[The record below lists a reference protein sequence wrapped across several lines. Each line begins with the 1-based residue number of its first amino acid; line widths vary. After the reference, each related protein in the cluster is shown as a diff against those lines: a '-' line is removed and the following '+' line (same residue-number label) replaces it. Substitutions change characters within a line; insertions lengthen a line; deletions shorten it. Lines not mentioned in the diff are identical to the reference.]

1 MDWSLLSLLPLGV
14 AAAVSPCPL
23 ATNIAAVGFISRN
36 LGSKRQSS
44 LAALFYTL
52 GRMAAYV
59 AIGLLVSGGL
69 SSAPMLSFWMQE
81 KLPVYLGPVMVIMG
95 LVILGFIPFFSMG
108 KKPGDET
115 ARKLIDRSGVWGSFI
130 LGFLFALALCPP
142 SAALFFGAAIPLSM
156 QAGSEGAWLG
166 VFLFGLGSAL
176 PVVIFALLL
185 VFSAEKAAWTMRHM
199 PRLQQVMKWVTGWFF
214 LLLGAYWICSK
225 VLFV

>member
-59 AIGLLVSGGL
+59 VLGLLVSGGL

-95 LVILGFIPFFSMG
+95 LVILGFIPFFSLG

-115 ARKLIDRSGVWGSFI
+115 ARKLIDRSGVWGSLM

-166 VFLFGLGSAL
+166 VSLFGLGSAL

-185 VFSAEKAAWTMRHM
+185 TFSAEKATVAVRYM
-199 PRLQQVMKWVTGWFF
+199 PKIQQIMKLVTGWFF
-214 LLLGAYWICSK
+214 LLLGGYW
-225 VLFV
+225 LFSRILLV

>member
-36 LGSKRQSS
+36 LGSKRLSS
-44 LAALFYTL
+44 LAALFYTM

-59 AIGLLVSGGL
+59 VIGLLVSGGM

-115 ARKLIDRSGVWGSFI
+115 TRKLIDRSGVWGSFI

-156 QAGSEGAWLG
+156 QSGSESAWLG
-166 VFLFGLGSAL
+166 VSLFGLGSAL

-199 PRLQQVMKWVTGWFF
+199 PCIQQVMKWVTGWFF

>member
-14 AAAVSPCPL
+14 VAAVSPCPL

-36 LGSKRQSS
+36 LCSTRQSS

-59 AIGLLVSGGL
+59 VIGLLVSGGL

-115 ARKLIDRSGVWGSFI
+115 ARRLIDSSGVWGSFI

-166 VFLFGLGSAL
+166 VSLFGVGSAL
-176 PVVIFALLL
+176 PVVLFALLL

-199 PRLQQVMKWVTGWFF
+199 PRIQQVMKWVTGWFF